1 VLPLEGRTYF
11 RLPNGTLAD
20 DSGESVDT
28 PTAFRLVEVEAA
40 LRAKEDGAPGRLPAR
55 TTLAALVAR
64 EAWVGLLLASL
75 IGYTALGLYLLL
87 VLPGHLLGF
96 W

>member
-1 VLPLEGRTYF
+1 MLPLEGRLYF
-11 RLPNGTLAD
+11 RLPDGTLAD

-28 PTAFRLVEVEAA
+28 PTAFWLVEVAA
-40 LRAKEDGAPGRLPAR
+40 VLRKEDGAPGRRPAR
-55 TTLAALVAR
+55 MTFAALVAR

-75 IGYTALGLYLLL
+75 IGYAALGLYLLL